1 MLRNINQKM
10 EINPARGQDKEEKRR
25 MALQW
30 YALRSK
36 PRKEETIWRQM
47 NTSGFEVYYPCLQVK
62 PVNPRARK
70 VRPYFPGYLFVHA
83 DLQEVGLSTFQW
95 TPHTVGLVCFGGEPA
110 IVPEALI
117 HSIQL
122 RLRDLQH
129 VVSRPLDGLHSGD
142 KIRIQDGPFHGYEAI
157 FDAELPGSERVRV
170 LLKLLSD
177 RYVPVEMA
185 STHIQRP

>member
-1 MLRNINQKM
+1 
-10 EINPARGQDKEEKRR
+10 

-47 NTSGFEVYYPCLQVK
+47 NTHGFEVFYPCLRVK
-62 PVNPRARK
+62 PVNPRSRK
-70 VRPYFPGYLFVHA
+70 IRPYFPGYLFVHA
-83 DLQEVGLSTFQW
+83 DLQEVGLSAFQW
-95 TPHTVGLVCFGGEPA
+95 TPHAVGLVCFGGEPA
-110 IVPEALI
+110 IVPDALI
-117 HSIQL
+117 YSIQQ
-122 RLRDLQH
+122 RMRELQH
-129 VVSRPLDGLHSGD
+129 VISRPSAGLHSGD
-142 KIRIQDGPFHGYEAI
+142 KIRIQEGPFHGYEAI

-185 STHIQRP
+185 MTHIQRT